1 MGTMRI
7 WLRAIGAGCLIL
19 ALAACNEANDVTSV
33 SDISA
38 STFQAAA
45 PSAVPVYKVTPINAI
60 VGLRV
65 NQTGDVVGWTTA
77 TGVPM
82 LYTAENGV
90 IVLPNSSSQPYG
102 VARDLSD
109 RQAGVITVVGEARLP
124 TTGPAIHAV
133 RWKVAVPQGT
143 VLSTTDLGVLPG
155 ASESFAQGVNGAGQ
169 IVGTS
174 DPSSF
179 LSIRSFIYSGSTGM
193 VDLGLGGPGQNAR
206 ALDLNASGTVTGYLG
221 LTAFRWTRTGGLQ
234 SLGAPAGFPNSF
246 GFAINNAGQVGG
258 YAGTASGIAQVVARY
273 SDGSGW
279 KVLGG
284 MGQRNEGHGI
294 NQWGDVVGTGFP
306 RTGSSPSVRAVIYT
320 DILGVLTYVDDLLF
334 VPGSWKI
341 MAAYDINDGQQITGW
356 GINNQTGLR
365 SAVLLTPVTSTPV
378 NQPPVARFTVTCSPG
393 KCVLDASSSTD
404 DVRVTSYNWKASVAN
419 RPAKTGVVITRHWLA
434 AGGNTY
440 VETLTVRDAGGL
452 SGTRKMTIVIPAP

>member
-1 MGTMRI
+1 MRI
-7 WLRAIGAGCLIL
+7 WFRAIGASCLVV
-19 ALAACNEANDVTSV
+19 AMAACTDVNGPTSV
-33 SDISA
+33 NRIALPTSPSG
-38 STFQAAA
+38 A
-45 PSAVPVYKVTPINAI
+45 PSVAPVYSVTPINAI

-65 NQTGDVVGWTTA
+65 NQTGDVAGWTTA
-77 TGVPM
+77 TGIPM

-90 IVLPNSSSQPYG
+90 IVLPTSSSQPYG

-124 TTGPAIHAV
+124 STGSGIHAV

-179 LSIRSFIYSGSTGM
+179 LSIRSFIYSGGTGM

-206 ALDLNASGTVTGYLG
+206 ALDLNATGTVTGYLG
-221 LTAFRWTRTGGLQ
+221 LTAFRLTPAGALQ

-246 GFAINNAGQVGG
+246 GLAINNAGQVGG
-258 YAGTASGIAQVVARY
+258 YAGTASGNAQVVTRY
-273 SDGSGW
+273 TDGVGW
-279 KVLGG
+279 KILGG
-284 MGQRNEGHGI
+284 MGQRNEGNGI

-306 RTGSSPSVRAVIYT
+306 RTGSQPSVRAVIYT
-320 DILGVLTYVDDLLF
+320 DVLGTLTYVDDLLR

-341 MAAYDINDGQQITGW
+341 MAAYDINDAQQITGW
-356 GINNQTGLR
+356 GINNRTGLR
-365 SAVLLTPVTSTPV
+365 SAVLLTAVTSPV
-378 NQPPVARFTVTCSPG
+378 NQPPVARFTVACSPG
-393 KCVLDASSSTD
+393 KCLLNGSSSTD
-404 DVRVTSYNWKASVAN
+404 DAGITSYSWKPSVAN
-419 RPAKTGVVITRHWLA
+419 RPAKTGPVITRTWLA

-440 VETLTVRDAGGL
+440 VETLTVKDAGGL
-452 SGTRKMTIVIPAP
+452 TGTRKMTIVIPAP